1 LKWICVGYVKCAGYV
16 WDMCGVR
23 YANNLLK
30 NPATK
35 RLSGK
40 KISFPS
46 GLRSRQQY
54 LWPKSSGSRAVGPH
68 LAECNTQITQTS
80 KLEIDDS
87 TLRSEPRLQRSW
99 LTARHWQLLQPR
111 LGSSHTSVYLSHVSV
126 ISIMYK
132 FLHWN
137 ILVFTTPSL
146 ARICRVSLVRETL
159 PWQIDCFAPNLRRN
173 VLQRYPWLAVKASQR
188 NEPHKASH
196 CVTEQRRFSIPY
208 HPSDS

>member
-1 LKWICVGYVKCAGYV
+1 MQLAVAPTANLNIENHDYDSKIVFFHKPSPFLICLDFYQFQSKSSTNLVFNCA
-16 WDMCGVR
+16 
-23 YANNLLK
+23 
-30 NPATK
+30 
-35 RLSGK
+35 SQE

-132 FLHWN
+132 FLH
-137 ILVFTTPSL
+137 
-146 ARICRVSLVRETL
+146 
-159 PWQIDCFAPNLRRN
+159 
-173 VLQRYPWLAVKASQR
+173 
-188 NEPHKASH
+188 
-196 CVTEQRRFSIPY
+196 
-208 HPSDS
+208 